1 MNMSKYV
8 NVKYALTDYANL
20 VKFEEFQ
27 ELSKNPPDNT
37 PMYYSLFYYNDEQ
50 FKEFQ
55 KTRSLK
61 GITNVKTDNLVFD
74 FDSPDMEQAKKDTAT
89 LVSRLKESGYTK
101 DNFKI
106 YSSANKGFHVH
117 LKLDQELNPTQVKIL
132 ATEHFGKGLESL
144 DLKVYD
150 PQRIFRVPNSL
161 NEKSGLFKNQLT
173 EAQLRLPVN
182 VIKNDVCKV
191 KKAQDHSMVPIK
203 FDQSIVNVKERVKTV
218 TKTTSKMT
226 ERPKHWLEYKWE
238 LLNATGLKAGE
249 RDESMMILAA
259 TCRGLGYNREITES
273 FLNYFDQ
280 RYSTITE
287 QDANETQ
294 VQEKLDSVFQ
304 EGWQGGTY
312 TYKNN
317 PWLKEYCK
325 RIGVKVS
332 QGKEDRIIRI
342 GEVSEGFSEY
352 IKNIEQNT
360 IKTGIRVLDE
370 EMPLTVGMNLG
381 ILGAPSS
388 GKTALAL
395 SILKHTSKM
404 GNVSV
409 MASLDMHRNRL
420 FEKLLLKESNFSRK
434 ELYAAYKSGK
444 VDSVIDQI
452 KKDYSNVWFYDR
464 SSPTIDDIRSYVER
478 VQEETGKKVKLVMI
492 DYFERVGAEKS
503 DDTAASKEVS
513 GKIQDMLN
521 DLDVCVVTLVQPN
534 KMSMGG
540 GPDTPL
546 LSYNNIKGSSFLA
559 QSFRSIVS
567 IWRPFFNPQTKD
579 QDKFMSMAI
588 LKNDLGEVGQFDFN
602 WNGKAGAITEMSE
615 EDENTLKLWLDEKN
629 NKKSNEGWGEQI

>member
-1 MNMSKYV
+1 MVMSSKYV
-8 NVKYALTDYANL
+8 RVTKGLSDKGKLFTP
-20 VKFEEFQ
+20 EEFEQ
-27 ELSKNPPDNT
+27 FLTTKKDHDF
-37 PMYYSLFYYNDEQ
+37 YYSTFYYNSEH
-50 FKEFQ
+50 FKKFQ
-55 KTRSLK
+55 ETGSVK
-61 GITNVKTDNLVFD
+61 GITDVKGDTLYFD
-74 FDSPDMEQAKKDTAT
+74 FDNVDFEKVRQDTKE
-89 LVSRLKESGYTK
+89 LISRFKNENINGDSYKIFFSG
-101 DNFKI
+101 
-106 YSSANKGFHVH
+106 NKGTHVQ
-117 LKLDQELNPTQVKIL
+117 LKLDREYNPVQLQHLALNYY
-132 ATEHFGKGLESL
+132 GKGLPTL
-144 DLKVYD
+144 DPRVYN
-150 PQRIFRVPNSL
+150 PSRV
-161 NEKSGLFKNQLT
+161 
-173 EAQLRLPVN
+173 LRLPYSKHQETGVYKQQMTEGQLN
-182 VIKNDVCKV
+182 GLSIEMIKSSFSSSCTV
-191 KKAQDHSMVPIK
+191 KPI
-203 FDQSIVNVKERVKTV
+203 NLTPVKINESNLPKEKVKTV
-218 TKTTSKMT
+218 TKTPSKMT

-238 LLNATGLKAGE
+238 LLNASNLKAGE

-259 TCRGLGYNREITES
+259 TCKGLGYNREITES

-280 RYSTITE
+280 RYSAVTE
-287 QDANETQ
+287 QDTNEEQ

-332 QGKEDRIIRI
+332 NGREDRIIRI

-370 EMPLTVGMNLG
+370 EMPLTVGSNLG

-388 GKTALAL
+388 GKTAVAL
-395 SILKHTSKM
+395 GILKHTSKM

-420 FEKLLLKESNFSRK
+420 FEKLLLKESNYSRK

-444 VDSVIDQI
+444 VDSVIEQI
-452 KKDYSNVWFYDR
+452 KKDYENVWFYDR
-464 SSPTIDDIRSYVER
+464 SSPTIDDIRDYVER

-534 KMSMGG
+534 KMAIGG
-540 GPDTPL
+540 GPDTPI
-546 LSYNNIKGSSFLA
+546 LSYNSIKGSSFLA
-559 QSFRSIVS
+559 QSFRSIIS
-567 IWRPFFNPQTKD
+567 IWRPFFNPETRD
-579 QDKFMSMAI
+579 QDRFMSMAI
-588 LKNDLGEVGQFDFN
+588 LKNDLGEVNKFDFN
-602 WNGKAGAITEMSE
+602 WVGKTGAITEMND
-615 EDENTLKLWLDEKN
+615 EDRRILDLWLNEKN
-629 NKKSNEGWGEQI
+629 NSKKDDKGWD